1 MDSWGWELTCEDA
14 WSTSEGNLVG
24 LLEHVWLSML
34 LGLFEERRRTR
45 YTVPV
50 SQKEYANQW
59 FRIWSGFCLCWS
71 AEQVTEITQKSIDP
85 EFLPTATNV
94 ERGVP
99 NLEFVL
105 QRMYTA
111 FMVLTRYEANDS
123 AANPRKK
130 PLEAWRKLQTRC
142 DPTTGGKSEICF
154 ARSFHLESALCWNS
168 EQGLNDG
175 NHTCS
180 ATRKR
185 CRTQQT
191 MSSSSCWSG
200 GTGPEE
206 LEKHLILNSNRWRT
220 FDNAHLEIVT
230 FVEAKLGLRIR
241 DSKPSQT
248 GARGHAD
255 PKDVDALNSLASG
268 TGKRKGSSSPRHGC
282 VQCGGAHV
290 QRDCHVHVTPRKGNG
305 KKGSRANHG
314 PRVLTKERARKIWE
328 IDNPKGRSTGSKS
341 AKSSDKGKMSNTGS
355 SGL

>member
-1 MDSWGWELTCEDA
+1 MKTLGRQAKDIWTDCWNTFGCRCCLVSSKRDA
-14 WSTSEGNLVG
+14 GRGTQSLCLRRS
-24 LLEHVWLSML
+24 
-34 LGLFEERRRTR
+34 RRTNGFASR
-45 YTVPV
+45 VGSACVGQLNRSRKSRKNRLIQNSCRLRRTSSEVCPIWSSCCSGCTQHLWVSRGMRPTTVP
-50 SQKEYANQW
+50 
-59 FRIWSGFCLCWS
+59 
-71 AEQVTEITQKSIDP
+71 
-85 EFLPTATNV
+85 PTRGRNRWRPGENCRHNATLRQ
-94 ERGVP
+94 E
-99 NLEFVL
+99 E
-105 QRMYTA
+105 
-111 FMVLTRYEANDS
+111 E
-123 AANPRKK
+123 
-130 PLEAWRKLQTRC
+130 
-142 DPTTGGKSEICF
+142 SEICF
-154 ARSFHLESALCWNS
+154 ARSFPLESALCWNS

-175 NHTCS
+175 NHACS

-248 GARGHAD
+248 GGRGHAD

-268 TGKRKGSSSPRHGC
+268 TGKRKGSTSPRHGC
-282 VQCGGAHV
+282 VQYGGAHV

-314 PRVLTKERARKIWE
+314 PRVLTKERARNIRE
-328 IDNPKGRSTGSKS
+328 TDNPKGRSTGSKS
-341 AKSSDKGKMSNTGS
+341 AKSSYKGKMSNTGS

>member
-1 MDSWGWELTCEDA
+1 M
-14 WSTSEGNLVG
+14 
-24 LLEHVWLSML
+24 
-34 LGLFEERRRTR
+34 
-45 YTVPV
+45 TVP
-50 SQKEYANQW
+50 
-59 FRIWSGFCLCWS
+59 
-71 AEQVTEITQKSIDP
+71 
-85 EFLPTATNV
+85 PTRGRNRWRLGENCRHDATLRQ
-94 ERGVP
+94 E
-99 NLEFVL
+99 E
-105 QRMYTA
+105 
-111 FMVLTRYEANDS
+111 
-123 AANPRKK
+123 
-130 PLEAWRKLQTRC
+130 
-142 DPTTGGKSEICF
+142 KSEICF
-154 ARSFHLESALCWNS
+154 ARSFPLESALCWNS

-175 NHTCS
+175 NHTCR

-248 GARGHAD
+248 GGRGHAD

-268 TGKRKGSSSPRHGC
+268 TGKRKGSTSPRHGRF
-282 VQCGGAHV
+282 QCGGAHV

-305 KKGSRANHG
+305 KKGSRASHG
-314 PRVLTKERARKIWE
+314 PRVLTKERARKIRE
-328 IDNPKGRSTGSKS
+328 TDNPKGRSTGSKS
-341 AKSSDKGKMSNTGS
+341 AKSSDKGKMSNIGS